1 MVTEQRLARQ
11 AGAVDVTLPVHA
23 LCLRVR
29 YQLVIAREQ
38 ARLGSKAR
46 EDRVASFVGS
56 RRPFNWKAWLEER
69 QFEQRRAIRSKSR
82 LNRSSAP
89 ARVCRLLRTGGET
102 VGEAE
107 TETHEA
113 RNLLLQA
120 LVKALMIVIVLVVVH
135 LKFLVSF

>member
-1 MVTEQRLARQ
+1 MVPEQRLARQ
-11 AGAVDVTLPVHA
+11 AGAVVVTLPVHA

-56 RRPFNWKAWLEER
+56 RRTFNRKAWLEEG
-69 QFEQRRAIRSKSR
+69 QFEHRRAIRSKSR
-82 LNRSSAP
+82 LTQSSAP
-89 ARVCRLLRTGGET
+89 ARVGLLLRAGGET

-120 LVKALMIVIVLVVVH
+120 LVKALMIVVVLVVMH
-135 LKFLVSF
+135 LKLL